1 MEREPTRGRLCHIES
16 VSYPS
21 EHHPERNED
30 AFFQDAELGVAGVF
44 DAAGGHSGADIV
56 SKIARD
62 ATSQVLREAS
72 PHMSLAEVEKLVKH
86 SLETANHRILEHKKA
101 EPKLAD
107 MATTASVVK
116 LHNEGGKRYAVIG
129 NVGDS
134 RVYVQHT
141 TGVLESLTLDDTY
154 ELYRACTKK
163 NLFNAEKAWQMQEAL
178 DSYIDSKTTPL
189 LPDEEHIFH
198 RRNIL
203 WQALGS
209 ARIQPRMRVYEL
221 RPGERLL
228 ITSDGI
234 HDNLTREQMGS
245 FLMEADPKDPMG
257 TVPLL
262 VDAAQTVSRLNKRQ
276 SPRSKPDDMTAVLIT
291 PTQ

>member
-1 MEREPTRGRLCHIES
+1 MEREPSRRQPCQIES

-21 EHHPERNED
+21 ESHPERNED
-30 AFFQDAELGVAGVF
+30 AFFQDPALGIAGVF
-44 DAAGGHSGADIV
+44 DAAGGHSGADVV

-62 ATSQVLREAS
+62 AVYQVLREAP
-72 PHMSLAEVEKLVKH
+72 PHLSLSEVEALVKR

-116 LHNEGGKRYAVIG
+116 LHNEGGKRYVVIG

-154 ELYRACTKK
+154 ELYRVCTKK
-163 NLFNAEKAWQMQEAL
+163 DLFNAEKAWQMQEAL
-178 DSYIDSKTTPL
+178 DGYIDSKTTPL
-189 LPDEEHIFH
+189 LPEEEHVFH

-209 ARIQPRMRVYEL
+209 VRIQPRLHVYEL
-221 RPGERLL
+221 QPRERLL

-245 FLMEADPKDPMG
+245 FLMESDPNDVMG
-257 TVPLL
+257 AVPLL
-262 VDAAQTVSRLNKRQ
+262 VDAAQTVSRLNSRQ

-291 PTQ
+291 PVQ